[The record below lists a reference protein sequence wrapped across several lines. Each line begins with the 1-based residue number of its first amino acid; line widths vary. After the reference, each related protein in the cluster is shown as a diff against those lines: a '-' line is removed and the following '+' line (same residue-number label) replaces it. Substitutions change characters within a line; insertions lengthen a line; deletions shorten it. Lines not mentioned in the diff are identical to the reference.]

1 MMNQGIINCQ
11 ILDLIENYV
20 RDCDG
25 LSLKLLGF
33 TGDITVNAY
42 SFPSSFDYEEARTQL
57 KKLKYKNSVH
67 LLNATYRKLGISELN
82 KTDFK
87 KCVDGESEYWYLH
100 ITFNTPILPELRT
113 YLKSQIH
120 HFIIFLT
127 DPEAVNDRG
136 FRLMYSSNNFF
147 NYTEEFDRS
156 ICIDLDEIESV
167 ENGNYKISI
176 SQLESVIYGICK
188 TIGIEIPDRLQSAVL
203 DRLKIEPPTLA
214 TFECFLKLV
223 TRDCYDDLEYQKD
236 AKSLE
241 ILYRQVVGEID
252 VEIDVEAANVNDIM
266 IDGYDEIDAEI
277 GEEAWHVDI
286 RVILDSY
293 EMTYYSDW
301 KFDPENIEWAI
312 SNILGEDFT
321 FEYPENTY
329 SHDLF
334 PYIQSALK
342 QKNLELMNIDT
353 FGDSYLFF
361 IANIDD
367 VDRILEISQTIDLSV
382 ERL

>member
-1 MMNQGIINCQ
+1 MMNQGIINCN
-11 ILDLIENYV
+11 ILDLIENHV

-67 LLNATYRKLGISELN
+67 LLNATYRKLGIAELS

-87 KCVDGESEYWYLH
+87 KCVAGESEYWYLH
-100 ITFNTPILPELRT
+100 IIFNTPISPELRT
-113 YLKSQIH
+113 YLKSQTH
-120 HFIIFLT
+120 HFMIFLT

-136 FRLMYSSNNFF
+136 FRLMYSSNNFL
-147 NYTEEFDRS
+147 NYTQEFDRS
-156 ICIDLDEIESV
+156 IYLDLDQIESV
-167 ENGNYKISI
+167 ENGNYKISV
-176 SQLESVIYGICK
+176 SQLESVIYGVCK
-188 TIGIEIPDRLQSAVL
+188 TIGIEIPNDLQSTAL
-203 DRLKIEPPTLA
+203 DRLKIEPPTLE

-236 AKSLE
+236 AKNLESLYKGKVSDLDLEE
-241 ILYRQVVGEID
+241 IADDL
-252 VEIDVEAANVNDIM
+252 
-266 IDGYDEIDAEI
+266 DAEI
-277 GEEAWHVDI
+277 GEEGWHVNVRI
-286 RVILDSY
+286 VLDSY

-312 SNILGEDFT
+312 ANILGEDFT

-329 SHDLF
+329 SHNLF
-334 PYIQSALK
+334 PYVQSVLK

>member
-1 MMNQGIINCQ
+1 MVCGHYLPYTTMMNQGIINCQ
-11 ILDLIENYV
+11 ILDLIENHV

-67 LLNATYRKLGISELN
+67 LLNSTYRKLGIAELS

-87 KCVDGESEYWYLH
+87 KCVDGELEYWYLH
-100 ITFNTPILPELRT
+100 IIFNTPISPELRT
-113 YLKSQIH
+113 HLKSQTH
-120 HFIIFLT
+120 NFMIFLT
-127 DPEAVNDRG
+127 DPEAINDRG

-147 NYTEEFDRS
+147 NYTQEFNQS
-156 ICIDLDEIESV
+156 IYLDLDEIESV

-176 SQLESVIYGICK
+176 SQLESVIYGVCQ
-188 TIGIEIPDRLQSAVL
+188 TIGIEIPAYLQSTVL
-203 DRLKIEPPTLA
+203 DRLKIEPPTLE

-236 AKSLE
+236 AKNLEVLYRERADDLDLEVLE
-241 ILYRQVVGEID
+241 IVDD
-252 VEIDVEAANVNDIM
+252 VCP
-266 IDGYDEIDAEI
+266 EI
-277 GEEAWHVDI
+277 GEESWHVNVQI
-286 RVILDSY
+286 VLDSY

-321 FEYPENTY
+321 FEYPENIY
-329 SHDLF
+329 SHNLF

-382 ERL
+382 QRL

>member
-1 MMNQGIINCQ
+1 MSRTIINRH
-11 ILDLIENYV
+11 ILD
-20 RDCDG
+20 RDG

-33 TGDITVNAY
+33 IGEITVNAY
-42 SFPSSFDYEEARTQL
+42 SFPSSFDYDEARSQL

-67 LLNATYRKLGISELN
+67 LLNETYRKLGIAELS
-82 KTDFK
+82 KADFK
-87 KCVDGESEYWYLH
+87 QCVEGELQYWYLH
-100 ITFNTPILPELRT
+100 ITFTTPIPPELRT
-113 YLKSQIH
+113 HFKSQVH

-127 DPEAVNDRG
+127 DPEAIDDRG
-136 FRLMYSSNNFF
+136 FRLMYSKNHFF
-147 NYTEEFDRS
+147 NYTEEFDRA
-156 ICIDLDEIESV
+156 IYLDLDEIESG
-167 ENGNYKISI
+167 ESEDDKII
-176 SQLESVIYGICK
+176 VSQLGSVIYGICQK
-188 TIGIEIPDRLQSAVL
+188 IDIDIPDDLRSTAL
-203 DRLKIEPPTLA
+203 DRLKIEPPTLE

-223 TRDCYDDLEYQKD
+223 TRDCFDDLEYQKD
-236 AKSLE
+236 AKNLEDLHSGRVDDLDPEILE
-241 ILYRQVVGEID
+241 IAEDLD
-252 VEIDVEAANVNDIM
+252 T
-266 IDGYDEIDAEI
+266 EI
-277 GEEAWHVDI
+277 GEDGWHLDVRI
-286 RVILDSY
+286 VLDSY

-312 SNILGEDFT
+312 TNILGEDFT

-329 SHDLF
+329 SQDLF

-367 VDRILEISQTIDLSV
+367 VDRILEISQIIDLSV

>member
-1 MMNQGIINCQ
+1 MNQGIINCQ
-11 ILDLIENYV
+11 ILDLIEDRV

-33 TGDITVNAY
+33 PGEITVNAY
-42 SFPSSFDYEEARTQL
+42 SFPSSFDYDEARTQL

-67 LLNATYRKLGISELN
+67 LLNATYRKLGIDELS
-82 KTDFK
+82 KTDFT
-87 KCVDGESEYWYLH
+87 KCIAGESEYWYLH
-100 ITFNTPILPELRT
+100 IIFNTPIPLEHQI

-120 HFIIFLT
+120 HFMIFLT
-127 DPEAVNDRG
+127 DPEAIEDRG
-136 FRLMYSSNNFF
+136 FRLMYSRNDFF
-147 NYTEEFDRS
+147 KYTEEFDRS
-156 ICIDLDEIESV
+156 TYLDLDEIESV
-167 ENGNYKISI
+167 GNEDYKLAI
-176 SQLESVIYGICK
+176 SQLESVIYGICR
-188 TIGIEIPDRLQSAVL
+188 TIDIEIPDDLRSPAL
-203 DRLKIEPPTLA
+203 DRLKLEPPTLE
-214 TFECFLKLV
+214 TFESFLKLA
-223 TRDCYDDLEYQKD
+223 TRDNYDDLEYRKD
-236 AKSLE
+236 AENLE
-241 ILYRQVVGEID
+241 ILYRAGVSGIDTQTGGEESIVD
-252 VEIDVEAANVNDIM
+252 VDE
-266 IDGYDEIDAEI
+266 YDEMEAEI
-277 GEEAWHVDI
+277 GEEAWNVEI
-286 RVILDSY
+286 QSILESY

-321 FEYPENTY
+321 FEYPEDTY

-342 QKNLELMNIDT
+342 QQNLELMNIDT

-367 VDRILEISQTIDLSV
+367 VDRILEIAQTIDLSV

>member
-1 MMNQGIINCQ
+1 MNQGIINCQ
-11 ILDLIENYV
+11 TLDLIEDRA

-25 LSLKLLGF
+25 LNLKLLGF
-33 TGDITVNAY
+33 VGEITVNAY
-42 SFPSSFDYEEARTQL
+42 SFPSSFDYEEARSQL

-67 LLNATYRKLGISELN
+67 LLNATYRKLGIAELSKN
-82 KTDFK
+82 DFK
-87 KCVDGESEYWYLH
+87 KCVAGESEYWYLH
-100 ITFNTPILPELRT
+100 ITFNTPIPPELRT
-113 YLKSQIH
+113 RLKSQIH
-120 HFIIFLT
+120 HFMIFLT
-127 DPEAVNDRG
+127 DPEAVDDRG
-136 FRLMYSSNNFF
+136 FRLLYSRNHFF
-147 NYTEEFDRS
+147 KYTEDFDRS
-156 ICIDLDEIESV
+156 IYLDLDEIESV
-167 ENGNYKISI
+167 GNEDYKLAI

-188 TIGIEIPDRLQSAVL
+188 TIDIEIPDNLKSTAL
-203 DRLKIEPPTLA
+203 DRLKIEPPTLE
-214 TFECFLKLV
+214 TFACFLKLV

-236 AKSLE
+236 AKNLE
-241 ILYRQVVGEID
+241 ILYGQIVGEID
-252 VEIDVEAANVNDIM
+252 AETDEEAVNANDLIV
-266 IDGYDEIDAEI
+266 DGYDEIDAEI

-312 SNILGEDFT
+312 ANILGEDFT
-321 FEYPENTY
+321 FEYPEDTY

-334 PYIQSALK
+334 PYVQSALK
-342 QKNLELMNIDT
+342 QQNLELMNIDT

-367 VDRILEISQTIDLSV
+367 VNRILEIAQTIDLNV